1 MAQESQMS
9 VQVKQP
15 AAEPLLG
22 MREIAR
28 FMLAETG
35 HKPGRST
42 IWRWGLTGRLA
53 YRRIGG
59 RLYTTATAIRDMLA
73 TDEQRNRGST
83 STRGTA
89 AAARLSAVIE
99 ANARRE
105 AIS

>member
-1 MAQESQMS
+1 MS

-53 YRRIGG
+53 DRRIGG
-59 RLYTTATAIRDMLA
+59 RLFTTESAIRAMLA
-73 TDEQRNRGST
+73 ADEAQNRGSVNE
-83 STRGTA
+83 RGQA
-89 AAARLSAVIE
+89 AAARLANLVNR
-99 ANARRE
+99 NARGE
-105 AIS
+105 VA

>member
-1 MAQESQMS
+1 MS

-59 RLYTTATAIRDMLA
+59 RLFTTESAIRAMLA
-73 TDEQRNRGST
+73 ADEAQNRGSVNE
-83 STRGTA
+83 RGQA
-89 AAARLSAVIE
+89 AAARLANLVNR
-99 ANARRE
+99 NARGGV
-105 AIS
+105 A